1 MHLDGYMI
9 GDIPVVTFTKSA
21 LQNAIIGIYSCKPQ
35 GSESINEPIASVS
48 LISWVLIP
56 MQDMQDGPIPLLHSQ
71 TPLV

>member
-9 GDIPVVTFTKSA
+9 GNIPTVTFTKSV
-21 LQNAIIGIYSCKPQ
+21 LGNAIIGIYDCKSQ
-35 GSESINEPIASVS
+35 SSESINESTASDS

-56 MQDMQDGPIPLLHSQ
+56 MQDDLIPLLHSQ